1 MPVAFLIVFLNIST
15 DMSLGGSKNNA
26 INSAVAS
33 AISIGV
39 VVITSAGN
47 DGFNACNKSPAS
59 VETAITVAATDTS
72 DSRAS
77 FSNYGSCVDIFA

>member
-1 MPVAFLIVFLNIST
+1 
-15 DMSLGGSKNNA
+15 MSLGGSKSNS
-26 INSAVAS
+26 INTAVAA
-33 AISIGV
+33 AITIGV

-47 DGFNACNKSPAS
+47 DGFDACNKSPAS
-59 VETAITVAATDTS
+59 VETAITVAAIGND